1 MSELIVG
8 IDLGTTN
15 SELAVVKDGALRV
28 VNIHGNP
35 IMPSCVGLD
44 AAGKLIVGQAA
55 KNQLVAAAESTLLSI
70 KRKMGESIKVTLGG
84 KEYSPEEISSFIL
97 RELILE
103 AERELGQVIRKAV
116 ITVPAFFNEQQRRA
130 TQIAGELAGL
140 EVMRIINEP
149 TAAALAYGAGS
160 TAGETMLV
168 YDLGGGTFDVS
179 VVAVESGVV
188 EVKASHGDT
197 HLGGDDFDQLLVNHA
212 IQEFKKRHNVDLQEN
227 APTLRRLKVVME
239 RAKRVLSDEPF
250 TVIREEY
257 LDGSHHLEFELQR
270 IEYETM
276 IASLLEKTLDCVHQS
291 LKDARL
297 NPSDVHK
304 IMLVGG
310 ATRTPLVHRLLHE
323 RLGLEPRFEINP
335 DLIVAMGAAI
345 QAGVMAGEKSH
356 SILVDITPHTYS
368 TSALRRDR
376 QDTFTPEFMCVP
388 IIPRNTPLPAAKS
401 EIFFTVVDE
410 QDRAEV
416 TVFQGESDE
425 PEENN
430 FIGNFLVENLG
441 KVPAGNPLVIHYD
454 LDVNGLLKVTAT
466 EKNTGMAKTVV
477 LDTRGAHALDVSEA
491 RRNIAALIGN
501 APGEEPADSGGDGEE
516 GEEGEEAEAED
527 LLGTAKDLRKRAE
540 ALLPKNL
547 DAADAQEIRNLVH
560 AAANAIKARDW
571 DVLAKNNEALG
582 DLLFYLED

>member
-15 SELAVVKDGALRV
+15 SELAVVKDGQLQV
-28 VNIHGNP
+28 VNIHGSP

-44 AAGKLIVGQAA
+44 AAGQLMVGQAA
-55 KNQLVAAAESTLLSI
+55 KNQLVAAPELTIMSI
-70 KRKMGESIKVTLGG
+70 KRKMGEAVKVPLGA

-97 RELILE
+97 RELVQE
-103 AERELGQVIRKAV
+103 AERSLGQPIRKAV

-130 TQIAGELAGL
+130 TQVAGELADL
-140 EVMRIINEP
+140 EVARIINEP

-160 TAGETMLV
+160 TTGETMLV

-179 VVAVESGVV
+179 VVMVESGVV

-212 IQEFKKRHNVDLQEN
+212 IQEFKKAHNVDLQN
-227 APTLRRLKVVME
+227 DPRILRRLKVVME
-239 RAKRVLSDEPF
+239 RAKRELTDNPF
-250 TVIREEY
+250 TTIREEY
-257 LDGSHHLEFELQR
+257 LDGSHHLVFEIKR
-270 IEYETM
+270 HEYEEM
-276 IASLLEKTLDCVHQS
+276 IRHLLEKTLDCVHQS
-291 LKDARL
+291 LNDARL
-297 NPSDVHK
+297 APKDVHK

-310 ATRTPLVHRLLHE
+310 ATRTPMVHRLLHE

-345 QAGVMAGEKSH
+345 QAGVMAGEKRH

-368 TSALRRDR
+368 TSALNARSSMYS
-376 QDTFTPEFMCVP
+376 PELVCVP

-401 EIFFTVVDE
+401 EMFATVIDQQE
-410 QDRAEV
+410 QAEV
-416 TVFQGESDE
+416 TVYQGESRQ

-430 FIGNFLVENLG
+430 LIGNFRIENLS
-441 KVPAGNPLVIHYD
+441 KAPAGNPVVIHYD

-466 EKNTGMAKTVV
+466 EKSTGLAKSVT
-477 LDTRGAHALDVSEA
+477 LDTRHAHALDVDSA
-491 RRNIAALIGN
+491 RRNIASLIGET
-501 APGEEPADSGGDGEE
+501 AEPASL
-516 GEEGEEAEAED
+516 EAEADEIAEADPED
-527 LLGTAKDLRKRAE
+527 LLVTAKDLRKRAE
-540 ALLPKNL
+540 ALLTRNI
-547 DAADAQEIRNLVH
+547 DASDAEEIRTLVH
-560 AAANAIKARDW
+560 ASANAIKERDW
-571 DVLAKNNEALG
+571 DTLSEKNEALG